1 MNTTKTLRLSLKGG
15 LLMPMALTGL
25 AVAPH
30 AWADGVVPL
39 LSQSTLVVGTES
51 TTDTFTA
58 PTAGTVTVNLTS
70 FDWAAPLS
78 ALSFSASSATQ
89 LLASWYGTTGM
100 KSDTMTFN
108 VGPGNY
114 FANIM
119 ATASGPMD
127 MGLYSMRLTF
137 TPNSTPT
144 VPLPSSGW
152 LLLTGM
158 FVLAGLARAVRP
170 LELMGTA
177 EA

>member
-1 MNTTKTLRLSLKGG
+1 MNTTKTVRLSLKSG
-15 LLMPMALTGL
+15 LLVPMALTGL

-30 AWADGVVPL
+30 AWADSMPA
-39 LSQSTLVVGTES
+39 QSMMVLGTQT
-51 TTDTFTA
+51 TTDSFTA
-58 PTAGTVTVNLTS
+58 QTAGIVTLNVTG
-70 FDWAAPLS
+70 FDWASGLS

-89 LLASWYGTTGM
+89 LLASWSGTGPGFT
-100 KSDTMTFN
+100 SDTATFN
-108 VGPGNY
+108 VGPGSY
-114 FANIM
+114 FVNIM
-119 ATASGPMD
+119 ATAASGGLD
-127 MGLYSMRLTF
+127 MGLYSTRLTF
-137 TPNSTPT
+137 DATPA

>member
-1 MNTTKTLRLSLKGG
+1 MMNTTKTMRLSWKTGVLV
-15 LLMPMALTGL
+15 PMALTGL

-30 AWADGVVPL
+30 AWADSVL
-39 LSQSTLVVGTES
+39 LAQSTMVVGSES

-58 PTAGTVTVNLTS
+58 PTAGTVTVSLNS
-70 FDWAAPLS
+70 FGWASTLS

-89 LLASWYGTTGM
+89 VLASWNGTGVT
-100 KSDTMTFN
+100 SDTATFN
-108 VGPGNY
+108 VGPGSY
-114 FANIM
+114 FANIV
-119 ATASGPMD
+119 ATATDTPGGLD
-127 MGLYSMRLTF
+127 LGLYSLRMTF
-137 TPNSTPT
+137 TPA

-158 FVLAGLARAVRP
+158 FVLAGLVRAVRP

>member
-1 MNTTKTLRLSLKGG
+1 MMNTTKTIRLSLKGG
-15 LLMPMALTGL
+15 LLVPMALTGL

-30 AWADGVVPL
+30 AWADNVL
-39 LSQSTLVVGTES
+39 LAQSTMVVGTES
-51 TTDTFTA
+51 TTDTFVA
-58 PTAGTVTVNLTS
+58 PTAGTVTLNVTG
-70 FDWAAPLS
+70 FGWAAPLS

-89 LLASWYGTTGM
+89 VLASWSGTGIT
-100 KSDTMTFN
+100 SDTATFN
-108 VGPGNY
+108 VGPGSY

-119 ATASGPMD
+119 ATATPGGLD

-137 TPNSTPT
+137 SPTPT

-170 LELMGTA
+170 FELMGTA
-177 EA
+177 AA

>member
-30 AWADGVVPL
+30 AWADSLPAQSMMVLG
-39 LSQSTLVVGTES
+39 SQT
-51 TTDTFTA
+51 TTDSFTA
-58 PTAGTVTVNLTS
+58 PTAGTVTLSVTGL
-70 FDWAAPLS
+70 DWASGLS
-78 ALSFSASSATQ
+78 ALSFSASSATK
-89 LLASWYGTTGM
+89 LLASWSGSGVT
-100 KSDTMTFN
+100 SDTATFN

-114 FANIM
+114 FVNIM
-119 ATASGPMD
+119 ATAVPGGLD
-127 MGLYSMRLTF
+127 MGLYSMSLSF
-137 TPNSTPT
+137 SPTPT

-170 LELMGTA
+170 PELMGTA
-177 EA
+177 AA

>member
-1 MNTTKTLRLSLKGG
+1 MMNTKTMRLSFKSGVLV
-15 LLMPMALTGL
+15 PMALTGL

-30 AWADGVVPL
+30 AWADTVL
-39 LSQSTLVVGTES
+39 LAQSTMVVGTES
-51 TTDTFTA
+51 TTDTFVA
-58 PTAGTVTVNLTS
+58 PTAGTVTVSLKS
-70 FDWAAPLS
+70 FGWAAPLS

-89 LLASWYGTTGM
+89 VLASWSGTGVT
-100 KSDTMTFN
+100 SDIATFN
-108 VGPGNY
+108 VGPGSY

-119 ATASGPMD
+119 ATASGAMD
-127 MGLYSMRLTF
+127 MGLYSLRMTF
-137 TPNSTPT
+137 TPA

-177 EA
+177 EV

>member
-1 MNTTKTLRLSLKGG
+1 MMNTTKTIRLSLKGG
-15 LLMPMALTGL
+15 LLVPMALTGL

-30 AWADGVVPL
+30 AWADSLL
-39 LSQSTLVVGTES
+39 LSQSTMVVGTES
-51 TTDTFTA
+51 TTDTFVA
-58 PTAGTVTVNLTS
+58 PTAGTVTLNVTG
-70 FDWAAPLS
+70 FGWAAPLS

-89 LLASWYGTTGM
+89 VLASWSGTGIT
-100 KSDTMTFN
+100 SDTATFN
-108 VGPGNY
+108 VGPGSY

-119 ATASGPMD
+119 ATASGAMD

-137 TPNSTPT
+137 SATPT

>member
-1 MNTTKTLRLSLKGG
+1 MMNTTKTMRLSWKSGVLI
-15 LLMPMALTGL
+15 PMALTGL

-30 AWADGVVPL
+30 AWADSVPL
-39 LSQSTLVVGTES
+39 LSQTTMVVGTES

-58 PTAGTVTVNLTS
+58 PTAGTVTVTLNS
-70 FDWAAPLS
+70 FGWAAPLS

-89 LLASWYGTTGM
+89 VLASWTGTGVT
-100 KSDTMTFN
+100 SDTATFN
-108 VGPGNY
+108 VAAGSY

-119 ATASGPMD
+119 ATASGAMD
-127 MGLYSMRLTF
+127 MGLYSLRMTF
-137 TPNSTPT
+137 TPA

>member
-1 MNTTKTLRLSLKGG
+1 MMNTTKTMRMSWKSGVLV
-15 LLMPMALTGL
+15 PMALTGL

-30 AWADGVVPL
+30 AWADSVPL
-39 LSQSTLVVGTES
+39 LSQTTMVVGTES

-58 PTAGTVTVNLTS
+58 PTAGTVTVTLNS
-70 FDWAAPLS
+70 FGWAAPLS

-89 LLASWYGTTGM
+89 VLASWTGTGVT
-100 KSDTMTFN
+100 SDTATFN
-108 VGPGNY
+108 VAPGSY

-119 ATASGPMD
+119 ATASGAMD
-127 MGLYSMRLTF
+127 MGLYSLRMTF
-137 TPNSTPT
+137 TPA

>member
-15 LLMPMALTGL
+15 LLMPMALTSL

-30 AWADGVVPL
+30 AWADGVLPL

-58 PTAGTVTVNLTS
+58 PTAGIVTVNLTS
-70 FDWAAPLS
+70 FGWAAPLS

-89 LLASWYGTTGM
+89 LLASWNGTGVT
-100 KSDTMTFN
+100 SDTATFN

-152 LLLTGM
+152 LLLTGI

-177 EA
+177 AA

>member
-1 MNTTKTLRLSLKGG
+1 MNTTKTTKMRLTWKSGVLV
-15 LLMPMALTGL
+15 PMALAGL

-30 AWADGVVPL
+30 AWADTVL
-39 LSQSTLVVGTES
+39 LAQSTMVVGTES
-51 TTDTFTA
+51 TTDTFVA
-58 PTAGTVTVNLTS
+58 PTAGTVTVNLNS
-70 FDWAAPLS
+70 FGWAAPLS

-89 LLASWYGTTGM
+89 VLASWNSTGVT
-100 KSDTMTFN
+100 SDTATFN
-108 VGPGNY
+108 VGAGSY

-119 ATASGPMD
+119 ATATAGGLD
-127 MGLYSMRLTF
+127 MGLYSLRMTF
-137 TPNSTPT
+137 TPA

>member
-1 MNTTKTLRLSLKGG
+1 MMNTTKTMRLSLKSG
-15 LLMPMALTGL
+15 LLVPMALTGL

-30 AWADGVVPL
+30 AWADSVIL
-39 LSQSTLVVGTES
+39 AQSTMVVGSES
-51 TTDTFTA
+51 TTDTFT
-58 PTAGTVTVNLTS
+58 TSGAGTVTLS
-70 FDWAAPLS
+70 LSGYSWAAPLS
-78 ALSFSASSATQ
+78 ALSFSASSPTQ
-89 LLASWYGTTGM
+89 VLASWTGNTPGA
-100 KSDTMTFN
+100 SDIATFN
-108 VGPGNY
+108 VGAAGTY

-119 ATASGPMD
+119 ATASGSMD
-127 MGLYSMRLTF
+127 IGLYSLKMTF
-137 TPNSTPT
+137 AATPT

>member
-1 MNTTKTLRLSLKGG
+1 MNTTKTVRLSLKGG
-15 LLMPMALTGL
+15 LLVPMALTGL

-30 AWADGVVPL
+30 AWADSVPA
-39 LSQSTLVVGTES
+39 QSMMVLGTQT
-51 TTDTFTA
+51 TTDSFTA
-58 PTAGTVTVNLTS
+58 KTAGTVTLNVTG
-70 FDWAAPLS
+70 FDWASGLS

-89 LLASWYGTTGM
+89 LLASWSGTGPGFT
-100 KSDTMTFN
+100 SDTATFN
-108 VGPGNY
+108 VGPGSY
-114 FANIM
+114 FVNIM
-119 ATASGPMD
+119 ATANPGGLN
-127 MGLYSMRLTF
+127 MGLYSMRLSF
-137 TPNSTPT
+137 TPT

>member
-1 MNTTKTLRLSLKGG
+1 MMNTTKTMRLSFKSGFIV
-15 LLMPMALTGL
+15 PMALTGL
-25 AVAPH
+25 AVGPH
-30 AWADGVVPL
+30 AWADSVL
-39 LSQSTLVVGTES
+39 LSQSTMVVGTES
-51 TTDTFTA
+51 TTDSFVA
-58 PTAGTVTVNLTS
+58 PTAGTVTVSLSS
-70 FDWAAPLS
+70 FGWAAPLS

-89 LLASWYGTTGM
+89 VLASWSGTGVT
-100 KSDTMTFN
+100 SDTATFN
-108 VGPGNY
+108 VAAGSY

-119 ATASGPMD
+119 ATASGAMD
-127 MGLYSMRLTF
+127 MGLYSLRMTF
-137 TPNSTPT
+137 SPNSTPP

>member
-1 MNTTKTLRLSLKGG
+1 MNTTKTVRLSLKGG
-15 LLMPMALTGL
+15 LLVPMALTGL

-30 AWADGVVPL
+30 AWADSVPA
-39 LSQSTLVVGTES
+39 QSMMVLGTQT
-51 TTDTFTA
+51 TTDSFTA
-58 PTAGTVTVNLTS
+58 KTAGTVTLNVTG
-70 FDWAAPLS
+70 FDWASGLS
-78 ALSFSASSATQ
+78 ALSFTASSATQ
-89 LLASWYGTTGM
+89 LLSSWSGTGVT
-100 KSDTMTFN
+100 SDTTTFN
-108 VGPGNY
+108 VGPGGY
-114 FANIM
+114 FVNIM
-119 ATASGPMD
+119 ATANPGGLD

-137 TPNSTPT
+137 SPNTPT

>member
-1 MNTTKTLRLSLKGG
+1 MNTTKTVRLSLKGG
-15 LLMPMALTGL
+15 LLVPMALTGL

-30 AWADGVVPL
+30 AWADSMPA
-39 LSQSTLVVGTES
+39 QSMMVLGTQT
-51 TTDTFTA
+51 TTDSFTTQ
-58 PTAGTVTVNLTS
+58 TAGAVTLNVTG
-70 FDWAAPLS
+70 FDWASGLS

-89 LLASWYGTTGM
+89 LLASWSGTGIT
-100 KSDTMTFN
+100 SDTATFN
-108 VGPGNY
+108 VGPGSY
-114 FANIM
+114 FVNIM
-119 ATASGPMD
+119 ATANPGGLD

-137 TPNSTPT
+137 SPNTPT

>member
-1 MNTTKTLRLSLKGG
+1 MNTTKTVRLSLKSG
-15 LLMPMALTGL
+15 LLVPMALTGL

-30 AWADGVVPL
+30 AWADSMPA
-39 LSQSTLVVGTES
+39 QSMMVLGTQT
-51 TTDTFTA
+51 TTDSFTA
-58 PTAGTVTVNLTS
+58 QTAGIVTLNVTG
-70 FDWAAPLS
+70 FDWASGLS

-89 LLASWYGTTGM
+89 LLASWSGTGIT
-100 KSDTMTFN
+100 SDTATFN
-108 VGPGNY
+108 VGPGSY
-114 FANIM
+114 FVNIM
-119 ATASGPMD
+119 ATSNPGGLD
-127 MGLYSMRLTF
+127 MGLYSMRLSF
-137 TPNSTPT
+137 SPNTPT

>member
-1 MNTTKTLRLSLKGG
+1 MMNTPRTMRLSSKGG
-15 LLMPMALTGL
+15 VLVPMALTSL

-30 AWADGVVPL
+30 AWADSL
-39 LSQSTLVVGTES
+39 LLAQSTMVVGTES

-58 PTAGTVTVNLTS
+58 PTAGTVTVTLNS
-70 FDWAAPLS
+70 FGWASPLS

-89 LLASWYGTTGM
+89 VLASWNSTGVT
-100 KSDTMTFN
+100 SDTATFN
-108 VGPGNY
+108 VGAGSY

-119 ATASGPMD
+119 ATASGAMD
-127 MGLYSMRLTF
+127 MGLYSLRMTF
-137 TPNSTPT
+137 APA

-158 FVLAGLARAVRP
+158 FVLAGLARTVRP

>member
-1 MNTTKTLRLSLKGG
+1 MMNTTKTMRLSLKGG
-15 LLMPMALTGL
+15 LLVPMALTGL

-30 AWADGVVPL
+30 AWADSVL
-39 LSQSTLVVGTES
+39 LSQSTMVVGAES

-58 PTAGTVTVNLTS
+58 PSAGTVTVNLTT
-70 FDWAAPLS
+70 FGWAAPLS

-89 LLASWYGTTGM
+89 VLASLSATGVT
-100 KSDTMTFN
+100 SDTATFN
-108 VGPGNY
+108 VGPGSY

-119 ATASGPMD
+119 ATASGAMD

-137 TPNSTPT
+137 NAPPP